1 MTRSQK
7 RNLLITLGVI
17 LLLIATLVVYWVL
30 IQFNPFQW
38 IAENVN
44 YFIVGASLGGCA
56 LLVILGYWLSHRKR
70 L

>member
-7 RNLLITLGVI
+7 RNLIITISLIVAFIGV
-17 LLLIATLVVYWVL
+17 LIGYWVL

-38 IAENVN
+38 IAENASM
-44 YFIVGASLGGCA
+44 FILAAALIGCA
-56 LLVILGYWLSHRKR
+56 CLIILGYWLTHRRK